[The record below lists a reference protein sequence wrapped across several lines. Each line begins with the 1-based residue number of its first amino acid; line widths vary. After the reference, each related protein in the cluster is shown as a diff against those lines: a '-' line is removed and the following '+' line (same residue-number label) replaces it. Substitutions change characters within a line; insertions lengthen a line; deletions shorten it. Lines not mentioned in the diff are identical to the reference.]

1 MHDSADPWNQDG
13 PADWPTSDDLRA
25 ASIERL
31 LEQDRQQIEQILDG
45 MPRPVA
51 ALIRWWA
58 KRKAARP

>member
-1 MHDSADPWNQDG
+1 MSESTDPWNQDG
-13 PADWPTSDDLRA
+13 PADWPTSNELRA
-25 ASIERL
+25 ASTDRL
-31 LEQDRQQIEQILDG
+31 LEPHRQRIESILDD